1 MEVVISDCA
10 VMRTQAGPQ
19 STFSGTPQRQPW
31 KLSDPFQRACMY
43 TEYFL
48 ESLSYFRLIELHTMV
63 GEFYKVEQKVH
74 LMCVCVCS
82 KTNSKWCRG
91 TTTSNF
97 WALRIKTFLS
107 TLRILLHFF
116 LPCFCVARDVF
127 MYQST
132 SQGLRRMHNSYFAT
146 KLQSS
151 LSVTALGSLFKIRWI

>member
-1 MEVVISDCA
+1 MPLWEHKQDHRVHSLAHLND
-10 VMRTQAGPQ
+10 
-19 STFSGTPQRQPW
+19 S
-31 KLSDPFQRACMY
+31 
-43 TEYFL
+43 L
-48 ESLSYFRLIELHTMV
+48 ESCQIRSNERVCIQNISWRAFLTLDWLNFTLWLENFIKSSRRFILCV
-63 GEFYKVEQKVH
+63 F
-74 LMCVCVCS
+74 VCVP